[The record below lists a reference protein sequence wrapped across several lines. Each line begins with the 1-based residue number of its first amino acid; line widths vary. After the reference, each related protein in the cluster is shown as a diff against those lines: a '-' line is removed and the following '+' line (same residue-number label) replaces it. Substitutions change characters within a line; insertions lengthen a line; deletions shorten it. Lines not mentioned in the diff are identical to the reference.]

1 MAVLDRSCPACAT
14 PLPESAQ
21 FCMHCGRATPT
32 DPGVPPRV
40 AVTGQIEVA
49 QVTRALAGRY
59 RIERVLGEGGMA
71 TVYLA
76 EDAKHKRKVA
86 VKVMRPELAATL
98 GADRFLREVEIA
110 ARLSH
115 PHILPL
121 YDSGESDGLLYYVM
135 PNVEGETLKERLAR
149 EGALTADEALRYG
162 REVADALAYAHAR
175 GVIHRDIKPANILLS
190 NGHALVAD
198 FGIARAIDS
207 GNGEALTKT
216 GLAVGTPQ
224 YMAPEQA
231 TGEKEVDGR
240 ADVYATGA
248 VLYEMLAG
256 EPPFTGPNARAV
268 LTRSLTET
276 PRALTSVRAGLV
288 PSFDTLVQKALAKS
302 AVDRYA
308 SAEALG
314 AALDQVR
321 LAMFASSGTLPTMT
335 PAGTEALPK
344 VEVREAK
351 APAAGLFSLRNAAIA
366 GVVVLALW
374 AVSATFFA
382 ARGSA
387 PATSGKP
394 GGNRVAV
401 LPFDNQ
407 GASSD
412 DYFAEGIADEV
423 RGKLARVTGLS
434 VTSSSTVSQFRAS
447 GKSPQ
452 AYGQEMGAD
461 YVLTGKVRW
470 ASGAGGSRRVQ
481 VVPEL
486 IDIRTGDVKW
496 QQSFDTDI
504 TDVFEVQSQIA
515 TRVAGALGVALGGSE
530 EQQVARRP
538 TDNVEAYQLYLKGR
552 AVQGADPASLREASG
567 YFEQAVALDSTFTD
581 AWAAL
586 SISMSRTYS
595 NGNSS
600 PEVARR
606 SREALERAIALDP
619 DGPRTHLAATRYHT
633 LIERKLDLARAEM
646 DLALRAAPTDAEVLS
661 AAGLLD
667 QQAGDLGSAL
677 AKLERAREI
686 DPRSYVTLF
695 NLSQLYCNLG
705 RAADAEGAAS
715 AALLVRPN
723 DLNAVQWLAISR
735 VMQGNLDG
743 ARAAIRSAIQGGTPA
758 PAIAAH
764 FAGFQETAWMLEDRE
779 RLLVFRLTPSAFD
792 DDRGFWGQSLS
803 TALWQEGDR
812 ARARAYADSALAPS
826 AAQAQ
831 AAPKDSQ
838 LRGLYALMLAYTGR
852 AAEARAEIGTALS
865 AKGQEPVN
873 DNYNILNAARA
884 ELALGDANRALDH
897 LEALQRNGSHVN
909 GHWMRLDPTFTSLKG
924 NPRFDRLLQSK

>member
-1 MAVLDRSCPACAT
+1 
-14 PLPESAQ
+14 LPPEAQ

-32 DPGVPPRV
+32 DPGVPPR
-40 AVTGQIEVA
+40 AAATGEIEVA

-76 EDAKHKRKVA
+76 EDQKHQRKVA
-86 VKVMRPELAATL
+86 VKVMRPELSATL
-98 GADRFLREVEIA
+98 GADRFLREVQIA
-110 ARLSH
+110 AKLSH

-135 PNVEGETLKERLAR
+135 PNVEGETLKDRLAR
-149 EGALTADEALRYG
+149 DGALTADEALRYG

-175 GVIHRDIKPANILLS
+175 GVVHRDIKPANILLS

-198 FGIARAIDS
+198 FGIARALDS
-207 GNGEALTKT
+207 GGGEALTKT

-302 AVDRYA
+302 PMDRYA
-308 SAEALG
+308 SAETLG
-314 AALDQVR
+314 TALDQVR
-321 LAMFASSGTLPTMT
+321 LAMFASSGSLPTLT

-344 VEVREAK
+344 VEAPVAK
-351 APAAGLFSLRNAAIA
+351 VPAGGLFSLRNAAIA
-366 GVVVLALW
+366 GVVLLALW

-382 ARGSA
+382 ARGGG

-434 VTSSSTVSQFRAS
+434 VTSSSTVSQFAAS

-452 AYGQEMGAD
+452 QYGRDLGAD

-470 ASGAGGSRRVQ
+470 ATAAGGARRVQ

-486 IDIRTGDVKW
+486 IDAHTGDVKW
-496 QQSFDTDI
+496 QQSFDTKID
-504 TDVFEVQSQIA
+504 DVFEVQSQIA
-515 TRVAGALGVALGGSE
+515 TRVAGALGVAIGGSE
-530 EQQVARRP
+530 GQQVAQRP
-538 TDNVEAYQLYLKGR
+538 TDNVEAYQLFLRSR
-552 AVQGADPASLREASG
+552 AISAPDVPSLRQASG
-567 YFEQAVALDSTFTD
+567 FLEQAVALDSTFAE

-586 SISMSRTYS
+586 SIAQTRMYS
-595 NGNSS
+595 NGNPS
-600 PEVARR
+600 PLVSRR
-606 SREALERAIALDP
+606 AREALDRAQSLAP
-619 DGPRTHLAATRYHT
+619 EAARTHLAAARYLQT
-633 LIERKLDLARAEM
+633 IGGDIGQARAEM
-646 DLALRAAPTDAEVLS
+646 DLALRSAPNDADVLS
-661 AAGLLD
+661 ASGLLD
-667 QQAGDLGSAL
+667 QQAGDLGSSL

-686 DPRSYVTLF
+686 DPKAYT
-695 NLSQLYCNLG
+695 NLLNLAQTYAALDRG
-705 RAADAEGAAS
+705 ADAEDAAS
-715 AALLVRPN
+715 AAALVRPT
-723 DLNAVQWLAISR
+723 DLNAIQWLAMSR
-735 VMQGNLDG
+735 VMQGNLEG
-743 ARAAIRSAIQGGTPA
+743 ARAGIRSAMQGGVPA
-758 PAIAAH
+758 PSLAAH
-764 FAGFQETAWMLEDRE
+764 FAGYQETSWILDDRE
-779 RLLVFRLTPSAFD
+779 RQLVFRLTPTAYD
-792 DDRGFWGQSLS
+792 EDVAFWGQSLA
-803 TALWQEGDR
+803 TAHWQAGDKAK
-812 ARARAYADSALAPS
+812 ARIYADSALAQS
-826 AAQAQ
+826 AAQVAT
-831 AAPKDSQ
+831 APRDPQ
-838 LRGLYALMLAYTGR
+838 LRGLYALMLAYVGR
-852 AAEARAEIGTALS
+852 AAAARAQTDTAIV
-865 AKGQEPVN
+865 AMRNVQRQ
-873 DNYNILNAARA
+873 NYYEYLNAARG
-884 ELALGDANRALDH
+884 EIALGDAERAITH
-897 LEALQRNGSHVN
+897 LEAMRKLGSHVN
-909 GHWMRLDPTFTSLKG
+909 AAWLSLDPTFVPLKG
-924 NPRFDRLLQSK
+924 NPRFEKLLQTK